1 MAELGNLSEE
11 VNGIIL
17 PHHVV
22 RELQS
27 LANSL
32 VPSFYTA
39 HQLQSMVLNS
49 QFDRKVVDDHKG
61 KDIYDQMDL
70 TKDEIS
76 FREKIEREREEGAAV
91 GVSPL
96 SEQN

>member
-11 VNGIIL
+11 VNGVVL
-17 PHHVV
+17 PFHVV

-27 LANSL
+27 LASSL

-49 QFDRKVVDDHKG
+49 HFDRKVIDDHKG
-61 KDIYDQMDL
+61 NDIYDQMDL

-76 FREKIEREREEGAAV
+76 FREKLERERAEAEAV
-91 GVSPL
+91 GFAPTV
-96 SEQN
+96 EQN

>member
-17 PHHVV
+17 PRHVV
-22 RELQS
+22 AELHS
-27 LANSL
+27 LAKGL

-61 KDIYDQMDL
+61 QDIYDQMDL

-76 FREKIEREREEGAAV
+76 FRERLEKEREAATTEIV
-91 GVSPL
+91 QPL
-96 SEQN
+96 TNS